1 MAESRKPKREK
12 EQKMEANLSQVDTDG
27 EELALLLFECG
38 EEDKQNMMMLNEENK
53 VPEIEA
59 K

>member
-12 EQKMEANLSQVDTDG
+12 EQNMEANLSQVDTDG

-38 EEDKQNMMMLNEENK
+38 EEDKQNMMLLNEENK